1 MCGYVLNI
9 EMDYY
14 GPYYSEEQ
22 ARFAQYIFAK
32 KYPDLAA
39 YCSVATI
46 DLDSNRIE
54 LIDPRL
60 LH

>member
-1 MCGYVLNI
+1 
-9 EMDYY
+9 MDYY

-22 ARFAQYIFAK
+22 ARFAQYLFAT
-32 KYPDLAA
+32 KYPDLADF
-39 YCSVATI
+39 CSIATI

>member
-1 MCGYVLNI
+1 MCGYGLNI
-9 EMDYY
+9 EFDYY

-22 ARFAQYIFAK
+22 ARFAQYLFASR
-32 KYPDLAA
+32 YPDLADF
-39 YCSVATI
+39 CSVATV
-46 DLDSNRIE
+46 DLDSDRIE